1 LSLSKGVNVRKFLL
15 IATVVSIGGVG
26 AHLAGATPGAG
37 IVAAPVHARATLGA
51 DLMVQVA
58 PGDGAGLQ
66 WRGRG
71 WKAGELPEFLKMLR
85 DQGKVENLGEWVALH
100 PAAAGKLGLPASRRI
115 AAADFAVQQITIAPF
130 GTTGWHTHPGPA
142 LVLVKSGELTLYEGK
157 DSACRGTVYKAGQS
171 FVDRGFGNV
180 HVARNEGNGNV
191 ELWVMYLAPAPA
203 GQPVRIDAAK
213 PTGSN
218 CTF

>member
-1 LSLSKGVNVRKFLL
+1 
-15 IATVVSIGGVG
+15 
-26 AHLAGATPGAG
+26 
-37 IVAAPVHARATLGA
+37 VHARATLGG

-66 WRGRG
+66 WRGRE
-71 WKAGELPEFLKMLR
+71 WKAGELPEFLTMLR

-115 AAADFAVQQITIAPF
+115 VAADFAVQQITIAPF
-130 GTTGWHTHPGPA
+130 GMTGWHTHPGPA
-142 LVLVKSGELTLYEGK
+142 LVLVKSGEFTVYEGR
-157 DSACRGTVYKAGQS
+157 DSSCRGTVYKAGQS

-180 HVARNEGNGNV
+180 HLGRNEGNGNV

-203 GQPVRIDAAK
+203 GQAVRIDAAK
-213 PTGSN
+213 PAGSSCN
-218 CTF
+218 F

>member
-1 LSLSKGVNVRKFLL
+1 
-15 IATVVSIGGVG
+15 
-26 AHLAGATPGAG
+26 
-37 IVAAPVHARATLGA
+37 
-51 DLMVQVA
+51 
-58 PGDGAGLQ
+58 
-66 WRGRG
+66 
-71 WKAGELPEFLKMLR
+71 
-85 DQGKVENLGEWVALH
+85 
-100 PAAAGKLGLPASRRI
+100 
-115 AAADFAVQQITIAPF
+115 
-130 GTTGWHTHPGPA
+130 
-142 LVLVKSGELTLYEGK
+142 VLVKSGELTLYEGK

-213 PTGSN
+213 PTGPN